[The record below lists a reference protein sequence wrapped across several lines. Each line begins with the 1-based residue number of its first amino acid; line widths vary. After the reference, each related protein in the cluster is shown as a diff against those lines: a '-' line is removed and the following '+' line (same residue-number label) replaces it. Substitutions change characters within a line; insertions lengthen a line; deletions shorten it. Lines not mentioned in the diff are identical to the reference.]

1 LSWGVKNKGVNIAM
15 EIKSVNL
22 RSQCILC
29 FVICFV
35 LIIGNLFPINSHAST
50 QAIAANCT
58 ATVTP
63 EEIAVGGTFVVSAK
77 GDRQDEYGNL
87 NAEEGDTAYVASN
100 VFVVVYPFKSINSS
114 YMSGAFNDLQSISF
128 TYNQMPQKMSVVI
141 YFDKYKFANGAWT
154 IENSFD
160 YRIEIPLIIKGIVRL
175 DPNGGNLSSSESV
188 KYYQNGD
195 NLGSL
200 PVPTRKGFTFKGWY
214 RNKNIENPGEQI
226 SANTKIE
233 FPDSPWTY
241 VYYAQWT
248 KKVTVKFNANGGKV
262 KTKKK
267 IKVYGNTYSSLPKA
281 TKKNMVFD
289 GWYTKKKGG
298 KAIGK
303 YTFVKNPK
311 THTLYAHWRLYIT
324 KAEYK
329 KIKKGMSYKKVK
341 KIIGGKGKL
350 IESYTIDNETY
361 KEYYWPAKS
370 GSWDSLPGAYV
381 RFINGKVK
389 PFYSSR
395 RGTYFKYTIGIY

>member
-1 LSWGVKNKGVNIAM
+1 
-15 EIKSVNL
+15 
-22 RSQCILC
+22 
-29 FVICFV
+29 V
-35 LIIGNLFPINSHAST
+35 LIIGNLSPINSHAST
-50 QAIAANCT
+50 QAIAENCT

-63 EEIAVGGTFVVSAK
+63 EEIAVGDTFVVSAK
-77 GDRQDEYGNL
+77 GDRQNEYGNL

-100 VFVVVYPFKSINSS
+100 VFVAVYPFKSINSS
-114 YMSGAFNDLQSISF
+114 YMSGAFSGSQSISF

-154 IENSFD
+154 IENSLD
-160 YRIEIPLIIKGIVRL
+160 YRIEIPLIIKGIVRF
-175 DPNGGNLSSSESV
+175 DPNGGNLSLSESV
-188 KYYQNGD
+188 KYYQNGA
-195 NLGSL
+195 NLDLL
-200 PVPTRKGFTFKGWY
+200 PIPARKGFTFKGWY
-214 RNKNIENPGEQI
+214 RNKNIEDPGERI

-248 KKVTVKFNANGGKV
+248 KNVTVKFNANGGKV

-267 IKVYGNTYSSLPKA
+267 IEVYGNTYSSLPKA

-298 KAIGK
+298 KVIGK

-329 KIKKGMSYKKVK
+329 KIKQGMSYKKVK

-350 IESYTIDNETY
+350 IESYTIDNKTY